1 MQIASVGEYCDDKE
15 DLKPYT
21 ERLSAWLVVNGVTD
35 GQKSSV
41 FLAVIGAPTYKL
53 LKSLLAP
60 EKPNTKTF
68 DELVNVLQRHYK
80 PKPLII
86 AERFR
91 FYKRQ
96 QQESETVA
104 SFSVAL
110 RQLSSSCEFGTFLPE
125 ALRDQFVCG
134 LSNQGIQIKL
144 LAEANLTLDRALQ
157 LARLTAMSMATENTV
172 EFHTDTLRRDTH
184 TVNKV
189 SKNVQAKTYAKSS
202 SYVCWRCAKPN
213 HSPDVCRFKEA
224 VCHGCKQKGHII
236 RVCKK
241 RQSTS
246 VPQKGAA
253 RYVVDCSEETI
264 NTTYEE
270 DNMLGI
276 YSAERQNNKTKPVV
290 VSVSLEGSIA
300 RWMWTQEQLCHL
312 FRRHSTRNGFLVY
325 SWKTHTLN

>member
-1 MQIASVGEYCDDKE
+1 MAARFQIASVGEYCDDKE
-15 DLKPYT
+15 DFESYT
-21 ERLSAWLVVNGVTD
+21 ERLSAWLVVNAVTD
-35 GQKSSV
+35 DQKSSV
-41 FLAVIGAPTYKL
+41 FLAVIGASTYKL
-53 LKSLLAP
+53 LKSLFAP

-68 DELVNVLQRHYK
+68 DELVNVFQRHYK

-96 QQESETVA
+96 QQEAVA

-110 RQLSSSCEFGTFLPE
+110 RQLSSSCEFGAFLPE

-134 LSNQGIQIKL
+134 LSNQGIQRKS

-157 LARLTAMSMATENTV
+157 LATAMSMATENTV

-213 HSPDVCRFKEA
+213 HSPDVCRFKDA
-224 VCHGCKQKGHII
+224 VCHGCKQKGHIT
-236 RVCKK
+236 RACKK
-241 RQSTS
+241 
-246 VPQKGAA
+246 
-253 RYVVDCSEETI
+253 
-264 NTTYEE
+264 
-270 DNMLGI
+270 
-276 YSAERQNNKTKPVV
+276 
-290 VSVSLEGSIA
+290 
-300 RWMWTQEQLCHL
+300 
-312 FRRHSTRNGFLVY
+312 
-325 SWKTHTLN
+325 